1 MKKAEIEF
9 EDRDVLNT
17 GKELALTVGGAS
29 GADLQGPTLLPM
41 LIAGLILIVA
51 GMLGVVFIV

>member
-9 EDRDVLNT
+9 EVRNVLVT
-17 GKELALTVGGAS
+17 SKARALTVGSAS

-51 GMLGVVFIV
+51 GMLVVVFVV

>member
-9 EDRDVLNT
+9 EDCNVPIT
-17 GKELALTVGGAS
+17 GKERALTVSAAS

-51 GMLGVVFIV
+51 GMLVVVFVV

>member
-9 EDRDVLNT
+9 EDRNVRIT
-17 GKELALTVGGAS
+17 GKERALTVGGAS

-51 GMLGVVFIV
+51 GMLVVVFVV